1 MGEAINAFKRT
12 QAEIASEMKKA
23 VTAVSQSSVSAIKNI
38 EKATAEQLKKQE
50 SSNKENKN
58 SNNSTLSVN
67 RRIDPEY
74 ARAYAKKHAP
84 AIFKGKEYKHLTEE
98 QKEDLVYEKI
108 IESGRAERVTDITI
122 GYGKEPQSWDKG
134 ERDFQT
140 LHHKTKQ
147 NLIRLVGKEKAIDI
161 MAEYS
166 HLGYDKHTNI
176 QLQHDYPAIMA
187 EIESIKFEQQEEKK
201 AKAESKEIKLDQRYE
216 KSEARRLKQE
226 EERKIKEQLREFRA
240 EFKDTE
246 RELEKEERKQV
257 LALKER
263 QQLQA
268 GVAGDLI
275 QGGAGMA
282 MGVALNKPTII
293 FASLATSAA
302 KVTSRFGKLGKIL
315 GVLITALSAGVGIAN
330 VLSGRTKDNI
340 KSGARA
346 HISPETANALKE
358 AGDKFLE
365 DPNALIETASRITDW
380 KATISTPIGFSQ
392 QLATLGQTGITPIL
406 SKIGMNPLQLLNK
419 VNNSTTEELLYWF
432 GEKVLPSIKNDN
444 EQRELANTLG
454 IGRLL
459 EGNIQLS
466 TTFGKKTGIM
476 QEVREIKAEAGQL
489 TAESK
494 YQQYKTAK
502 EGAIAGAKWGI
513 NNLTVEKFGGAVEIF
528 YKAVS
533 KFSDL
538 ASGGKGNNTRQIN
551 AMDNLRN
558 LKPKSIDDLKT
569 TLNNSKFVDRADIF
583 DAFINSD
590 IESNSTAVEYQKL
603 KKAQDQARTL
613 QAQIQNLPKK
623 QQEAQ
628 KAKFLNSFITAPIRK
643 VSNESGVTQGVRYES
658 DKPAKNDI
666 NFNITL
672 KDQTGNGVVAYST
685 GGN

>member
-1 MGEAINAFKRT
+1 MDEAVNAFKHSLADSASDLKRAIATIT
-12 QAEIASEMKKA
+12 QS
-23 VTAVSQSSVSAIKNI
+23 TTSAIKNI
-38 EKATAEQLKKQE
+38 EKAAIEQGKKNQGGYQKKYSDSDRKLSAIHLNPITDPTRAEAQAKQHAPLFAGKGDYKGLDVEQTAVKLKEDILGISEGKPTRKFGHSKMLRTPQE
-50 SSNKENKN
+50 ESDINYNDASYRTRSRGYRLIGKEATEAVMAKI
-58 SNNSTLSVN
+58 STTKTDAEGNIHFQEDFKAASLVFDN
-67 RRIDPEY
+67 IEY
-74 ARAYAKKHAP
+74 AQKQKK
-84 AIFKGKEYKHLTEE
+84 E
-98 QKEDLVYEKI
+98 EKI
-108 IESGRAERVTDITI
+108 EADKAE
-122 GYGKEPQSWDKG
+122 
-134 ERDFQT
+134 
-140 LHHKTKQ
+140 
-147 NLIRLVGKEKAIDI
+147 
-161 MAEYS
+161 
-166 HLGYDKHTNI
+166 
-176 QLQHDYPAIMA
+176 
-187 EIESIKFEQQEEKK
+187 
-201 AKAESKEIKLDQRYE
+201 AKAE
-216 KSEARRLKQE
+216 RLKE
-226 EERKIKEQLREFRA
+226 KEERKRENLLKEFRA

-246 RELEKEERKQV
+246 KEIQNEERQQV

-263 QQLQA
+263 QQLQL
-268 GVAGDLI
+268 GVGNDLI

-315 GVLITALSAGVGIAN
+315 GVLIATLSAGVGIAN

-365 DPNALIETASRITDW
+365 DPNALIETASRITDL

-444 EQRELANTLG
+444 EQREFANTLG

-558 LKPKSIDDLKT
+558 HKLESIDNLKT
-569 TLNNSKFVDRADIF
+569 ILNNSNFADRADIF
-583 DAFINSD
+583 DAFIASD

-666 NFNITL
+666 NFNLTL